1 MVWRC
6 YAWSPKET
14 VTSRITAYR
23 AAIATMVEDPC
34 QTGAEACLHYADGLL
49 VVEDGHVAAVG
60 DYRELAPALSAD
72 VLLEDLSGKLIT
84 PGFVDAHVHYP
95 QTDVIAAWGSQLLD
109 WLNNHTFPA
118 EQAFADRAHADEAA
132 AFFLDQLLRN
142 GTTSALVFCTVHKTS
157 VEALF
162 EAALVRDMRLI
173 GGKVLM
179 DRHAP
184 PGLHDDVASGREDT
198 EALIRAWRGRGR
210 LGYAVTPRFAVTSS
224 TEQLAMAG
232 EVLAAHPDVLLHT
245 HMSENLSEIAY
256 VGELFPEAL
265 DYLDVYAR
273 HGLLT
278 NRSVFAHCVHADDQV
293 LQRMREAGAAAA
305 FCPSS
310 NLLLGSGLF
319 NLDRACACGV
329 KTALGTDVGAGAS
342 FSLLHMMGEAY
353 KVGQLQGQCLDP
365 LHAFYLGTL
374 GGARALRI
382 DHKVGSLEAG
392 KEADFL
398 VLDLAATPLLARR
411 TAAAKSLPDKLFVL
425 SLVADDRVV
434 ERTYLAG
441 RLAHRRDGL
450 TAAALSI

>member
-1 MVWRC
+1 M
-6 YAWSPKET
+6 K
-14 VTSRITAYR
+14 AYR

-34 QTGAEACLHYADGLL
+34 EAGAAACVHFPDGVLL
-49 VVEDGHVAAVG
+49 VQDGHVAAVG
-60 DYRELAPALSAD
+60 DFSTTPLPDGVE
-72 VLLEDLSGKLIT
+72 VEDLSGRLIT

-95 QTDVIAAWGSQLLD
+95 QTDVIAAWGSQLLE
-109 WLNNHTFPA
+109 WLNTHTFPA

-142 GTTSALVFCTVHKTS
+142 GTTSALVFCTVHKAS

-162 EAALVRDMRLI
+162 EAALARNMRLI

-184 PGLHDDVASGREDT
+184 EALRDTTETGRADT

-210 LGYAVTPRFAVTSS
+210 LGYAITPRFAVTSS
-224 TEQLAMAG
+224 PEQLAMAG

-245 HMSENLSEIAY
+245 HMSENLAEIAY
-256 VGELFPEAL
+256 VGELFPDAR

-278 NRSVFAHCVHADDQV
+278 DRSVFAHCVHADDGV
-293 LQRMREAGAAAA
+293 LRRMREAGAAAA

-319 NLDRACACGV
+319 NLNQACACGT

-353 KVGQLQGQCLDP
+353 KIGQLQGQSMDP

-382 DHKVGSLEAG
+382 DHKVGSLEVG

-398 VLDLAATPLLARR
+398 VLDLEATPLLARR
-411 TAAAKSLPDKLFVL
+411 TRAARSLADQLFVL
-425 SLVADDRVV
+425 SLVADDRAVM
-434 ERTYLAG
+434 RTYLAG
-441 RLAHRRDGL
+441 ALAHQRGAC
-450 TAAALSI
+450 T